1 MSFVKPEGIMS
12 LIEDLL
18 LMTLAQT
25 VPHLKFTPPPFPR
38 MEYKT
43 AIEKVATC
51 TVYMIASCIHTV
63 DTNNNIYDT
72 ISGMIHA
79 KSLSMSLVGKN
90 VQAPVAITAIF
101 KQKNLV

>member
-18 LMTLAQT
+18 SRTLAQT
-25 VPHLKFTPPPFPR
+25 VSHLKFTAPPFPR

-51 TVYMIASCIHTV
+51 MYNVYDSFMSTMH
-63 DTNNNIYDT
+63 TNNNI
-72 ISGMIHA
+72 
-79 KSLSMSLVGKN
+79 
-90 VQAPVAITAIF
+90 
-101 KQKNLV
+101 